1 MGVVALGSG
10 VYRIPTAGDFINSF
24 AFVEADGS
32 VTLVDTGT
40 SFASKR
46 IVNGLAQF
54 GKHPHDVQRIV
65 LTHAH
70 SDHVGSAARLLPD
83 TGADGAEVHADDA
96 DFVRQGRSAP
106 SATALA
112 SMFTRL
118 PGMGFRPCPVT
129 ATLTDGQV
137 LDVAGGIVVHHTPGH
152 TPGHVSL
159 LHPDSGVLITGDS
172 IFNMSGRMT
181 WPFKAFCT
189 DFPLNRRTSAVLAD
203 LDYTTAAF
211 THGPQI
217 DTSAREAVRG
227 FLRRKG
233 VVQ

>member
-1 MGVVALGSG
+1 MLLTGFPAGMLACNCYVLAQRQGSDAIIVDPGQRAFGPLRRILDENRLTPAAVLLTHGHIDHLWSAQKVADTFGCPVFIHPEDRYMLTDPIRGFGPRIAQMAFGALFREPKQVVELERDGQLLDLG
-10 VYRIPTAGDFINSF
+10 
-24 AFVEADGS
+24 
-32 VTLVDTGT
+32 
-40 SFASKR
+40 
-46 IVNGLAQF
+46 GLA
-54 GKHPHDVQRIV
+54 
-65 LTHAH
+65 
-70 SDHVGSAARLLPD
+70 
-83 TGADGAEVHADDA
+83 
-96 DFVRQGRSAP
+96 
-106 SATALA
+106 
-112 SMFTRL
+112 
-118 PGMGFRPCPVT
+118 VT
-129 ATLTDGQV
+129 VD
-137 LDVAGGIVVHHTPGH
+137 HTPGH

-172 IFNMSGRMT
+172 IFNMNGRMT